1 MDRTFVNLTNHP
13 AADWSEPQL
22 AAAHA
27 YGPIVE
33 LPFPAVSESADL
45 ASVTRL
51 ARCYFE
57 RIKRIEN
64 PVVLIQGE
72 SVFVY
77 VLVRML
83 EQAGIPALACVSR
96 RRVRET
102 CLPDGST
109 RKTAYYVFAGFRRY
123 WE

>member
-1 MDRTFVNLTNHP
+1 MNQSFVNLTNHSSEQ
-13 AADWSEPQL
+13 WSEAQRR
-22 AAAHA
+22 AALE

-33 LPFPAVSESADL
+33 LPFPAVPETADL
-45 ASVTRL
+45 AAVTRL
-51 ARCYFE
+51 GRRYFE
-57 RIKRIEN
+57 RIQRIEN

-83 EQAGIPALACVSR
+83 EQARIPALACVSR

-102 CLPDGST
+102 QLPDGST
-109 RKTAYYVFAGFRRY
+109 RKTACFVFSGFRRY

>member
-1 MDRTFVNLTNHP
+1 MRQSFVNLTNHP
-13 AADWSEPQL
+13 AAQWSEAQRR
-22 AAAHA
+22 AALA

-33 LPFPAVSESADL
+33 LPFPAVSETADL
-45 ASVTRL
+45 GAVSDL
-51 ARCYFE
+51 ARRYFE
-57 RIKRIEN
+57 KLRQLEA

-77 VLVRML
+77 TLVRLL
-83 EQAGIPALACVSR
+83 EQARIPALACVSR

-102 CLPDGST
+102 QLPDGST
-109 RKTAYYVFAGFRRY
+109 RKTAYFVFSGFRRY